1 MHRNSPVEGA
11 VVALGTFD
19 GVHRGHQAILKRTAA
34 QARQLG
40 LPAVAYTLFPH
51 PRAVLTPGQELPLL
65 TVLSERKR
73 LLKAYGMDRVVVQT
87 FDATFAALTP
97 EEFLE
102 RVVLAHLRARRVVVG
117 FNYTFGQG
125 GRAGAERLR
134 ELGEARGLRVEIVPP
149 VCVDGT
155 IVSSSVIRSLLAR
168 GELEQANQFLGYA
181 YTLSGRVV
189 RGEGRGKALGFP
201 TANLLLP
208 PQKLLPQDGVYA
220 VSVTLPQGR
229 VYPALL
235 SIGPQPTFGG
245 AERRVEVFI
254 PDLNEDLYGRVLEVG
269 VQRRLRDIQR
279 FPTPQALAEQ
289 IKQDLRAITIYNEK
303 AGML

>member
-1 MHRNSPVEGA
+1 MRRSSPVKEA

-40 LPAVAYTLFPH
+40 VSAVAYTLFPH

-73 LLKAYGMDRVVVQT
+73 LLKAYGMDRVVVQA
-87 FDATFAALTP
+87 FDAAFAALTP

-102 RVVLAHLRARRVVVG
+102 RVVVTQLRARRVVVG
-117 FNYTFGQG
+117 FNYTFGRG
-125 GRAGAERLR
+125 GRAGAEYLR
-134 ELGEARGLRVEIVPP
+134 KLGEARGLEVEIVPP

-155 IVSSSVIRSLLAR
+155 VVNSSVIRSLVTE
-168 GELEQANQFLGYA
+168 GELEQANRLLGYS

-189 RGEGRGKALGFP
+189 RGEGRGKTLGFP
-201 TANLLLP
+201 TANLTLP
-208 PQKLLPQDGVYA
+208 PQKLLPRDGVYA
-220 VSVTLPQGR
+220 ASVTLPKGR

-245 AERRVEVFI
+245 TERRVEVFI
-254 PDLNEDLYGRVLEVG
+254 PDLNEDLYGLILEVG

-279 FPTPQALAEQ
+279 FPTPQDLAEQ
-289 IKQDLRAITIYNEK
+289 IKQDLKAIAIYNEK